1 MCSSP
6 PRAHSGVLDLDA
18 PVPPRPILAAL
29 RMLKTMCAA
38 HVDPMHS
45 LPRRGSPQASL
56 RRTPLPA
63 GCESRQPAPLADDD
77 DYVHSLVAV
86 HCSRANLSEVPRNL
100 PTNTNSLYAY
110 VLCGQIFILP
120 QISRTQSYYWP
131 AAGFFWKSADPY
143 HSVGYIPSVFLFQA
157 RRNI

>member
-1 MCSSP
+1 MRSSP
-6 PRAHSGVLDLDA
+6 PRAHGGVLDLDA

-29 RMLKTMCAA
+29 RMLKPMCAA

-77 DYVHSLVAV
+77 DYAHSLVAV
-86 HCSRANLSEVPRNL
+86 HCSRANLSEVPNL
-100 PTNTNSLYAY
+100 PEGTESLYAD
-110 VLCGQIFILP
+110 VLCRQIFILP
-120 QISRTQSYYWP
+120 QISGTQSYYWP
-131 AAGFFWKSADPY
+131 AAAFF
-143 HSVGYIPSVFLFQA
+143 
-157 RRNI
+157 